1 MPWHAILLTQQE
13 GRTMPGP
20 SELIEAQDE
29 LARNIRE
36 LDLID
41 RLVIARAALA
51 GVPRKGESG
60 ELVAEAMELVERA
73 IGLLDLSESDTL
85 TE

>member
-1 MPWHAILLTQQE
+1 
-13 GRTMPGP
+13 MPGP

-60 ELVAEAMELVERA
+60 ELVAKALELVERA
-73 IGLLDLSESDTL
+73 IGLLDLSETDTL

>member
-1 MPWHAILLTQQE
+1 MPWHAILLTQKE
-13 GRTMPGP
+13 GRKMPGP

-29 LARNIRE
+29 LARNLRE
-36 LDLID
+36 LDLVD

-60 ELVAEAMELVERA
+60 ELVAEALVLVERA
-73 IGLLDLSESDTL
+73 IGLLDLSEHDTL

>member
-1 MPWHAILLTQQE
+1 
-13 GRTMPGP
+13 MPGP
-20 SELIEAQDE
+20 SELIKAQEE
-29 LARNIRE
+29 LARNLRE

-51 GVPRKGESG
+51 GVPRQADIG
-60 ELVAEAMELVERA
+60 ELVAGAMDLVERA
-73 IGLLDLSESDTL
+73 IQLLEPSEYDTL